1 MRLAVLFLRNSRKT
15 DSPRGGQS
23 GSSSLG
29 LGPRSAACALL
40 RNPRKTERGTGRFL
54 ARLVVRA
61 APFALLISALGIPA
75 IFGADT
81 IKLAEPFRSLSDLA
95 AAAPPEFSAEAL
107 LRMVESGKLADK
119 NSRRDLIE
127 KAFQLASS
135 AKFAVRMEGVPG
147 TTTDTASGSLGQAYG
162 LRLDVLSLQSRA
174 VEDMLPLDPSK
185 ARDLFGQM
193 VKPALAPLTCDDA
206 LVYEPSE
213 FYRALSAVVNGG
225 FTPKEKAK
233 EEHINLL
240 LESLAQTTSP
250 SQLAP
255 LARAVEN
262 TGVTAVQ
269 QQILWVRFNGLL
281 ESMQPDARSFSA
293 SLPALS
299 DLSTPGTQAA
309 LEKYRQK
316 NHGCE
321 IDSAQSSTAASSGAQ
336 QSAAKSGTP
345 KLDRYWQ
352 SANAQQLL
360 QAGKKLRFVSSTQL
374 LTEADRATPEW
385 QQQLAD
391 YLNLIA
397 DWTADQ
403 EASPTVYYH
412 ERCLVYTGLLDL
424 VAPGPQSD
432 KILAD
437 YVDFIGN
444 SGLYQQS
451 PAEWFVEPHALLD
464 RSLTNPAQHS
474 KILEAYQ
481 NSGNPVLA
489 LAVALEKTF
498 SAK

>member
-1 MRLAVLFLRNSRKT
+1 M
-15 DSPRGGQS
+15 
-23 GSSSLG
+23 
-29 LGPRSAACALL
+29 
-40 RNPRKTERGTGRFL
+40 
-54 ARLVVRA
+54 
-61 APFALLISALGIPA
+61 
-75 IFGADT
+75 
-81 IKLAEPFRSLSDLA
+81 
-95 AAAPPEFSAEAL
+95 
-107 LRMVESGKLADK
+107 
-119 NSRRDLIE
+119 
-127 KAFQLASS
+127 
-135 AKFAVRMEGVPG
+135 
-147 TTTDTASGSLGQAYG
+147 
-162 LRLDVLSLQSRA
+162 
-174 VEDMLPLDPSK
+174 
-185 ARDLFGQM
+185 FGQM

-213 FYRALSAVVNGG
+213 FYRALNAVVNGG

-233 EEHINLL
+233 EEHINLV

-255 LARAVEN
+255 LARAIEN

-281 ESMQPDARSFSA
+281 ESMQADARSFSA
-293 SLPALS
+293 SLSALAA
-299 DLSTPGTQAA
+299 LSTPGTQAA

-316 NHGCE
+316 NHVCE
-321 IDSAQSSTAASSGAQ
+321 SDAAFLSPPQ
-336 QSAAKSGTP
+336 QPAAKPSTP

-374 LTEADRATPEW
+374 LTEAERATPEW

-424 VAPGPQSD
+424 VAPGSQSD
-432 KILAD
+432 RILAD
-437 YVDFIGN
+437 YIDFIGN
-444 SGLYQQS
+444 SGLYQQN
-451 PAEWFVEPHALLD
+451 PAEWFVEPHALME

-474 KILEAYQ
+474 KLLEAYQ

-498 SAK
+498 RAK